1 MATLIV
7 YVQSDKQRVS
17 SKIYDII
24 KKACDVKVGI
34 RSIFVNRDTLATKSH
49 DSPLQGPSQVVGSI
63 CRELRVRSPPML
75 MDMSSEYPNGETR
88 NLVIGMH
95 VKSFTS
101 QTPSLLDDWTLRNRS
116 PEMILVALVSRAVD
130 SSADY
135 HTEVTL
141 HSKSDF
147 EDLDVTTLFRKFFG
161 LIKNSAHSLTVLRS
175 GYLVDACTK
184 KSDEHLAKEK
194 DTIRKAYNKVSHH
207 GSFTYATLRED
218 KLLKG
223 CVAGQEVT
231 PQANK
236 HNTLLITTF
245 GARPT
250 NDPPRFWVFQNKAA
264 FDGSTGI
271 KVNILHHAADSP
283 SQPSGSPSNH
293 KQQLPQPPA
302 DDSNDALNVTPPEVE
317 IFGHIWKDVHL
328 ELYDIKWPI
337 PTYLAQLA
345 SYRAL
350 VHVVT
355 NDWDNQTEATPVY
368 LPNVHKYV
376 RDTLYYV

>member
-245 GARPT
+245 SARPT
-250 NDPPRFWVFQNKAA
+250 ND
-264 FDGSTGI
+264 
-271 KVNILHHAADSP
+271 P